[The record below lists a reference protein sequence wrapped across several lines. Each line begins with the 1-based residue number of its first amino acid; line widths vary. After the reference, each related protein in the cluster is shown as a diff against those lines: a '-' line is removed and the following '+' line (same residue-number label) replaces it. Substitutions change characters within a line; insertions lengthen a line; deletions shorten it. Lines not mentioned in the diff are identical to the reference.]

1 MKFGVLRVLNGT
13 LSTPIFKEIGQT
25 VPELLLLE
33 VGSHFEWTRFFIDTL
48 YYVFYTWHN
57 NVRFCRA
64 GEKLQDRT
72 TVDWSHLT
80 KVDRSQNFAA
90 TTHMTGVDKR

>member
-1 MKFGVLRVLNGT
+1 MVLTGRSYNMHLKGVNKKRVHSKCDSTSNRNNSRTVCRNHLKFGVLRVLNGT

-48 YYVFYTWHN
+48 YHSDQQRN
-57 NVRFCRA
+57 SNV
-64 GEKLQDRT
+64 
-72 TVDWSHLT
+72 
-80 KVDRSQNFAA
+80 
-90 TTHMTGVDKR
+90 